1 LRQRWELLQEALLK
15 TVASSQQLEAAILSY
30 NTKYTECWDFSVLH
44 LLFTEV
50 FSEDEASNFF
60 STLLPQMIQLA
71 LQLPALVTA
80 PVPLLVQHSSHMLS
94 FSQLQIASLLANA
107 FLCTFPRR
115 NTAKRQSE
123 YARYP
128 DINFNR

>member
-1 LRQRWELLQEALLK
+1 M
-15 TVASSQQLEAAILSY
+15 SSQQLEAVILSY
-30 NTKYTECWDFSVLH
+30 NSKCSECWDFSVLH

-50 FSEDEASNFF
+50 FSEDETNNFF
-60 STLLPQMIQLA
+60 STLLPQIVQLA
-71 LQLPALVTA
+71 LQLPAILTA

-123 YARYP
+123 YAHYP

>member
-1 LRQRWELLQEALLK
+1 M
-15 TVASSQQLEAAILSY
+15 SSQQLEAAILSY
-30 NTKYTECWDFSVLH
+30 NTKYTECWDFTLLH

-50 FSEDEASNFF
+50 FSEDEAGNFF
-60 STLLPQMIQLA
+60 STLLPQIIQLA
-71 LQLPALVTA
+71 VQLPALITA

-123 YARYP
+123 YASYP